1 MDIAGTEKPEA
12 PPLAGPSGLGLLAR
26 LAAWRGPFNGGVVLM
41 AVLIGAMGF
50 YVIYPLVLILINSFN
65 VATIAEPPAY
75 GFKNWVEAFSEP
87 GILRSLWNSVR
98 VGVMLQL
105 VALPLGIFVS
115 WLLAR
120 TNILFASG
128 FELFFWIS
136 FMMPTIATTF
146 GWMLLLDPNTGLVN
160 TAIHQLP
167 LVGNLTFDIYSF
179 WGIIWA
185 HLVSTGIS
193 TKVMLMT
200 PAFRRMD
207 SSLEEASRM
216 SGASTWKTMLRITV
230 PMMTPIIIVVLLLSV
245 IRIFSSFE
253 IELLLGV
260 PWGFYVYSTKIV
272 DLARQEPPLVGHA
285 AALGS
290 IILVFL
296 AAFIPLQR
304 KLINRRK
311 FTTVTGQYK
320 PKIIDLG
327 TWRYP
332 ATIFVALIVFVLD
345 FVPILSVLGGS
356 FMTRFGFFHLP
367 KTWTLE
373 YWKMA
378 LVDPRL
384 TMALQNT
391 LIVAVSA
398 ALAGAFVFSLIAYV
412 IVRTK
417 LPGRSILDTICWLP
431 SAIPGVLTGL
441 GLLWLFLGTPV
452 FRPFYGTIF
461 LIVIAYI
468 LGGVTLSTQ
477 IFKANF
483 VQLGSELEEASRMS
497 GAGFWRTYSGIVLPL
512 MAQTMVMICVI
523 KFMFASQHASAII
536 LLATSE
542 TRTLILLALDQVF
555 AGHREVASITV
566 VFIMALTLGVAL
578 IARSFGL
585 KVGLRAE

>member
-1 MDIAGTEKPEA
+1 MAKNPE
-12 PPLAGPSGLGLLAR
+12 PLTADATVPAAHVRWRAWNGPL
-26 LAAWRGPFNGGVVLM
+26 NGGVLLM
-41 AVLIGAMGF
+41 ALLIGVMGF
-50 YVIYPLVLILINSFN
+50 YVLYPLILILINSFN
-65 VATIAEPPAY
+65 IATIAEPPVY
-75 GFKNWVEAFSEP
+75 GVKNWIEAFSEA

-98 VGVMLQL
+98 VGVVLQI
-105 VALPLGIFVS
+105 VALPLGIFIS

-120 TNILFASG
+120 TNIFFASG
-128 FELFFWIS
+128 FEIFFWIS

-146 GWMLLLDPNTGLVN
+146 GWMLLLDPNTGLIN
-160 TAIHQLP
+160 TFLRDIPVLR
-167 LVGNLTFDIYSF
+167 NITFDIYSF

-185 HLVSTGIS
+185 HVVSNGIS

-216 SGASTWKTMLRITV
+216 SGASTWKTMVRITV
-230 PMMTPIIIVVLLLSV
+230 PMMTPIIIVVMLLSV

-253 IELLLGV
+253 VELLLGV

-290 IILVFL
+290 IILLFL
-296 AAFIPLQR
+296 VAFIPLQR
-304 KLINRRK
+304 RLINRRQ
-311 FTTVTGQYK
+311 FTTVTGQFK
-320 PKIIDLG
+320 PRIIDLG
-327 TWRYP
+327 VWRYP
-332 ATIFVALIVFVLD
+332 ATAFVALVVSILTV
-345 FVPILSVLGGS
+345 VPVLSVLGGS

-367 KTWTLE
+367 KTWTME
-373 YWKMA
+373 YWRMA
-378 LVDPRL
+378 LGDARL

-398 ALAGAFVFSLIAYV
+398 ALVGAFLFSLIAYV

-417 LPGRSILDTICWLP
+417 LPGRAILDSICWLP

-477 IFKANF
+477 ILKANF
-483 VQLGSELEEASRMS
+483 IQLGSELEEASRMS
-497 GAGFWRTYSGIVLPL
+497 GAGFWRTYFGIVLPL
-512 MAQTMVMICVI
+512 MAQTMVMIGVI

-566 VFIMALTLGVAL
+566 VFIMTLTLGVAL
-578 IARSFGL
+578 VARSLGL